1 MTPEEAAAQER
12 EIEARVKARLGAA
25 QPAPQPAPQ
34 PTPQPM
40 PQPMGYPQAQP
51 GYGQPQPA
59 YGQQPMMP
67 AGQMGYGAP
76 QGQPALAT
84 GLLIPIKIDMGRG
97 GNLRVMLQYPAEIAQ
112 NPQATMALI
121 HQLEAMGIPLDVWY
135 PKQGGSRGGYSR

>member
-25 QPAPQPAPQ
+25 QPAPQ

-84 GLLIPIKIDMGRG
+84 GLLIPIKINMGG
-97 GNLRVMLQYPAEIAQ
+97 GNLKVMLQFPAEIAQ
-112 NPQATMALI
+112 NPAATMALI
-121 HQLEAMGIPLDVWY
+121 HQLEAMGVPLDIWR
-135 PKQGGSRGGYSR
+135 PQGNGYGGGRGGYSR